1 MIMSSTKNTS
11 FNVFSATAA
20 NSLYANEEEKNR
32 IDARRIG
39 PFCFE
44 VDPMID
50 TEVLADEQVHDDL
63 KELKDILD

>member
-1 MIMSSTKNTS
+1 MHISSTNNTQ
-11 FNVFSATAA
+11 NNYYSATIT
-20 NSLYANEEEKNR
+20 NSLYANEEDKARAE
-32 IDARRIG
+32 ARRIG

-44 VDPMID
+44 IDPMID